1 MLTPSTQA
9 HAHIATLHYLSTA
22 TNNPPNMTSLALAL
36 KHFCRSVELNDSYLR
51 GYYSLKLLT
60 SKLNTILS
68 DPASSSATTT
78 RRNAQDDA
86 EDVSLPSLSIVQ
98 KLEEIAT
105 NKLAEMI
112 RNYKSGKK
120 GWQGYEEAEIIAARE
135 LLDRDG

>member
-1 MLTPSTQA
+1 M
-9 HAHIATLHYLSTA
+9 
-22 TNNPPNMTSLALAL
+22 
-36 KHFCRSVELNDSYLR
+36 
-51 GYYSLKLLT
+51 
-60 SKLNTILS
+60 
-68 DPASSSATTT
+68 
-78 RRNAQDDA
+78 
-86 EDVSLPSLSIVQ
+86 SLPSTHIIQ